1 MLACCAVTRAFKGN
15 VDVAQEMKRIAAE
28 KLALM
33 KDQIAII
40 SAEPNRDAHKDMF
53 VGGGTAKATGVIRSS
68 SFKRT

>member
-1 MLACCAVTRAFKGN
+1 MTRAFKGN

-40 SAEPNRDAHKDMF
+40 NAEPSKGAREDMF
-53 VGGGTAKATGVIRSS
+53 AGGGTAKATEGVRSG